1 MKMGYENGDIIWKA
15 YTQEFH
21 RLGLW
26 PPAKLGPIP
35 KKKVTFRLTWTI
47 EYSFKKQFEYS
58 FTLW

>member
-35 KKKVTFRLTWTI
+35 KKKVTFRLT
-47 EYSFKKQFEYS
+47 
-58 FTLW
+58 